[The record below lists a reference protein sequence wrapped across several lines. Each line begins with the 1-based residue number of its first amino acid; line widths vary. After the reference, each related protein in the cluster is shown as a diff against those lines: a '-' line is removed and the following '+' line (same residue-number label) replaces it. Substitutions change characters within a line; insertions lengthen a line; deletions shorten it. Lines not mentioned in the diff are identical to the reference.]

1 MVLATVLGLSAA
13 VDQVLSPAPVDAAVQ
28 APQAV
33 FAAHTADLAAQAH
46 RLASTTGPTVASLGT
61 ILDRQS
67 AALMP
72 PSPSP
77 ATTMPQVS
85 PSSGPLT
92 LAQLLEAVR
101 TSATALLDQA
111 RREPDGGLARLYTAA
126 AEGRLEALRPL
137 LPSGGATGPD
147 LLTSGTAP
155 LPASCASGTPSP
167 AATDPAGPTTAG
179 ATAATGAAGGGPAS
193 SAATPATVSPQA
205 VAATQAVLRAQRHLT
220 YLYQV
225 AEVRLERGART
236 DADGFEAAVRKG
248 GSEAAAWVRA
258 ACATPSIPE
267 AGYEL
272 PATFLKEPAA
282 GLGAVEDELRNAALD
297 LVAASEGDLRTW
309 AMAQYF
315 AAGTRARHWS
325 PSAGAGPALPGFPED
340 MTPVPSGSP
349 SAGQH

>member
-1 MVLATVLGLSAA
+1 MKNAGKTGRTGTVLRRAGASAVVLATVLGLSAA

-77 ATTMPQVS
+77 AATTTPQAS

-101 TSATALLDQA
+101 ASATALLDQA

-147 LLTSGTAP
+147 LLTPGTA
-155 LPASCASGTPSP
+155 
-167 AATDPAGPTTAG
+167 
-179 ATAATGAAGGGPAS
+179 
-193 SAATPATVSPQA
+193 
-205 VAATQAVLRAQRHLT
+205 
-220 YLYQV
+220 
-225 AEVRLERGART
+225 
-236 DADGFEAAVRKG
+236 
-248 GSEAAAWVRA
+248 
-258 ACATPSIPE
+258 
-267 AGYEL
+267 
-272 PATFLKEPAA
+272 
-282 GLGAVEDELRNAALD
+282 
-297 LVAASEGDLRTW
+297 
-309 AMAQYF
+309 
-315 AAGTRARHWS
+315 
-325 PSAGAGPALPGFPED
+325 
-340 MTPVPSGSP
+340 
-349 SAGQH
+349 